1 MLGLKRLAAAG
12 VLFAAATGWTLVAHA
27 AADLYSVRAVPVDA
41 TAASAIEARDIAIA
55 NGRAEAW
62 TRMFRRL
69 AIEADWGKQPQLD
82 PVRLAAMVQGFSVSN
97 ERRSSTRYL
106 ADINYTLNKDEV
118 ARAMRESG
126 AVFTEARAQPVL
138 ILPVYDG
145 GAGNVLWGDI
155 NPWNQAWAVAGLGG
169 ELVPLLAP
177 SGDVEDIGLVTT
189 EAALGG
195 DWAALTP
202 IADKYGVTKII
213 VARAAKSATGVS
225 VDLFS
230 VTQAGRTQETLQVP
244 AAADE
249 AATLMAAI
257 AAINRHIQED
267 WKSKAGTQ
275 AGVGGNL
282 VATVSYASLAEWAAV
297 RRALGQSPLI
307 KQVTILGMSPSGAM
321 VQLTHEGTPEQLGST
336 LAEAGL
342 SLTPGFEGAPWT
354 IGKAAMPAAPEAPTP
369 PAPPADGSVPL

>member
-1 MLGLKRLAAAG
+1 M
-12 VLFAAATGWTLVAHA
+12 GWTLVAHA

-155 NPWNQAWAVAGLGG
+155 NPGIRLG
-169 ELVPLLAP
+169 P
-177 SGDVEDIGLVTT
+177 SRAS
-189 EAALGG
+189 AANSFRSSRLRAMWRTSASSPPKPR
-195 DWAALTP
+195 WAA
-202 IADKYGVTKII
+202 
-213 VARAAKSATGVS
+213 TG
-225 VDLFS
+225 
-230 VTQAGRTQETLQVP
+230 
-244 AAADE
+244 
-249 AATLMAAI
+249 
-257 AAINRHIQED
+257 
-267 WKSKAGTQ
+267 
-275 AGVGGNL
+275 
-282 VATVSYASLAEWAAV
+282 
-297 RRALGQSPLI
+297 RR
-307 KQVTILGMSPSGAM
+307 
-321 VQLTHEGTPEQLGST
+321 
-336 LAEAGL
+336 
-342 SLTPGFEGAPWT
+342 
-354 IGKAAMPAAPEAPTP
+354 
-369 PAPPADGSVPL
+369 